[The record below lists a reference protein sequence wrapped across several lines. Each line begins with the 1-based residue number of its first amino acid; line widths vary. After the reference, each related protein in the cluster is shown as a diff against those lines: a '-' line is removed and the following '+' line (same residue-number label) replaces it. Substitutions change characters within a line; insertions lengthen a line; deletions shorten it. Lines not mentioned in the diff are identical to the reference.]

1 MDETAPAQSTA
12 TDEENDPQ
20 SEALPTSQLGQI
32 VRIHRVAS
40 GLSLNALA
48 SASGVSAGLLSQIER
63 GNGNPSYNTLI
74 KLAHALGV
82 RVGDFFGGQDPE
94 PKLAGLVRA
103 DSRRRL
109 LLSEHDMVYEL
120 ITPSMNGKLGMIR
133 AQIAAGWSNETVPFQ
148 HEGEE
153 CIVVVEGALV
163 IVVGSDRYELA
174 LGDALTYDASVP
186 HWYANVTDEPAV
198 LLGAMTPPS
207 F

>member
-1 MDETAPAQSTA
+1 MNEIESSRPTETGS
-12 TDEENDPQ
+12 DHDGR
-20 SEALPTSQLGQI
+20 SGVLPMNQLGEI
-32 VRIHRVAS
+32 VRSHRVSA

-48 SASGVSAGLLSQIER
+48 SSAGVSAGLLSQIER

-74 KLAHALGV
+74 KLAHSLGV

-103 DSRRRL
+103 DGRRRL

-120 ITPSMNGKLGMIR
+120 LTPSMNGKLGMIR
-133 AQIAAGWSNETVPFQ
+133 AQIAAGWSNETVPFL

-153 CIVVVEGALV
+153 CIVVVEGSLV
-163 IVVGSDRYELA
+163 VVVGAERYELG

-186 HWYANVTDEPAV
+186 HWYANVTGEPAV
-198 LLGAMTPPS
+198 LIGSMTPPS